1 MPRLL
6 AALIRHGDYEQPAG
20 VPSALLPHP
29 LTPRGVAQAQ
39 ALGEALAA
47 RERAGEFVV
56 DATVDTS
63 SLRRAWE
70 TGVHVARALEATL
83 GRPFT
88 VAGFD
93 ALVERALGSM
103 ANLTVAEIE
112 RVFADDPRL
121 APLPAG
127 WKARS
132 TFKLPV
138 IGAESLLEAGARA
151 ATHIDARLRDLADA
165 PRGDL
170 RGRDTLKLFISHG
183 AALRHAAHSLG
194 ALALDA
200 IPGLS
205 MYHCREVL
213 LERAPAG
220 DYSHAGGGWKIR
232 KQAEEHRD

>member
-1 MPRLL
+1 MSRLL
-6 AALIRHGDYEQPAG
+6 AALIRHGDYEQPPG

-29 LTPRGVAQAQ
+29 LTPRGVDQARG
-39 ALGEALAA
+39 LGEALAA
-47 RERAGEFVV
+47 RERAGEFRI
-56 DATVDTS
+56 ATTIDTS

-70 TGVHVARALEATL
+70 TGIHIARALEAGL
-83 GRPFT
+83 GRPFAVT
-88 VAGFD
+88 GFD

-112 RVFADDPRL
+112 RIVADDPRL
-121 APLPAG
+121 AALPPG

-138 IGAESLLEAGARA
+138 LGAESLLEAGARA
-151 ATHIDARLRDLADA
+151 ATHIDARLRDLAGA
-165 PRGDL
+165 PR
-170 RGRDTLKLFISHG
+170 RADTLKLFISHG

-205 MYHCREVL
+205 MYHCREVV
-213 LERAPAG
+213 LERSAAG
-220 DYSHAGGGWKIR
+220 AYSHAGGAWKIR
-232 KQAEEHRD
+232 KKAEEHRD